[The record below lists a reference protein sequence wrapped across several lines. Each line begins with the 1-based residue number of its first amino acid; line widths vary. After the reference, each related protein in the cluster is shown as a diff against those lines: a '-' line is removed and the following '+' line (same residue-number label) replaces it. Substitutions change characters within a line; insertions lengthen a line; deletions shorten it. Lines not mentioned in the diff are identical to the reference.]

1 MMNHTIQDLSPE
13 LRSLYQAAFDNSNEG
28 ITIFSQD
35 GKIVLAN
42 KIIGENLGT
51 RPEQLTGKTLFDFFP
66 KQVAEAYYEE
76 VHGVFSSGVESAAE
90 LTIEINGRTRW
101 IQNHLKPFC
110 DGQGNVQFVFSHSI
124 DITEHK
130 QIIELLNKSAVNLQ
144 ILLENSNDLILISDK
159 NRRIILYNDAVANYA
174 RDSQNKEITPG
185 MKLDD
190 ISANE
195 KEDEL
200 WKQLHQRVLNGE
212 TFREEIIL
220 KFPEEERYY
229 ETSFQPFFQDDEIV
243 GFSEFTRDITERKLA
258 ELALAESEER
268 FRQLA
273 ENINEVFWISTPDW
287 NKILYISPA
296 YKEVW
301 GRSRESLYQDASS
314 WVANVIEED
323 QPKLR
328 AELNVKIAGDLSTP
342 NFPEYRIQHPDGTI
356 RWISARSFPIYNDEG
371 DLIRIAGIAEDI
383 TERKRIETAIR
394 KSEARYRNLFTTMF
408 NGFALYK
415 VISND
420 KGTPVDFRILEVN
433 QAFEKMTGLKAE
445 DIVGKTL
452 LEITPDAE
460 PHWREM
466 FVRVCTTG
474 EPAQLQEYSKDFN
487 KYFNLYAY
495 RPEPGQFAILFAD
508 VTKQVLAEKELQ
520 KFNVE
525 LEQRVKERTDQLERQ
540 NKDMESFSYSVS
552 HDLRAPLRAI
562 SGFGQ
567 ILLDEYA
574 TRWEEE
580 PIQLLERMIQAGQKM
595 DALIDGLLVLSR
607 LSQAGLNIESIN
619 LTNLA
624 RQAFELLSSNVKGR
638 EINFTAHDTP
648 NVSGDSRLME
658 AVLTNLISNAIKFT
672 NPQKTAEI
680 EFGHIRQKKRDV
692 FYLKDN
698 GIGFNME
705 YTDKLFA
712 PFQRFDTGSEVE
724 GTGIGLTIVQQII
737 ERHQGNVWAES
748 RIGEGTTFY
757 FHL

>member
-1 MMNHTIQDLSPE
+1 
-13 LRSLYQAAFDNSNEG
+13 
-28 ITIFSQD
+28 
-35 GKIVLAN
+35 
-42 KIIGENLGT
+42 
-51 RPEQLTGKTLFDFFP
+51 
-66 KQVAEAYYEE
+66 
-76 VHGVFSSGVESAAE
+76 
-90 LTIEINGRTRW
+90 
-101 IQNHLKPFC
+101 
-110 DGQGNVQFVFSHSI
+110 
-124 DITEHK
+124 
-130 QIIELLNKSAVNLQ
+130 
-144 ILLENSNDLILISDK
+144 
-159 NRRIILYNDAVANYA
+159 
-174 RDSQNKEITPG
+174 
-185 MKLDD
+185 
-190 ISANE
+190 
-195 KEDEL
+195 
-200 WKQLHQRVLNGE
+200 
-212 TFREEIIL
+212 
-220 KFPEEERYY
+220 
-229 ETSFQPFFQDDEIV
+229 
-243 GFSEFTRDITERKLA
+243 
-258 ELALAESEER
+258 
-268 FRQLA
+268 
-273 ENINEVFWISTPDW
+273 
-287 NKILYISPA
+287 
-296 YKEVW
+296 
-301 GRSRESLYQDASS
+301 
-314 WVANVIEED
+314 
-323 QPKLR
+323 
-328 AELNVKIAGDLSTP
+328 
-342 NFPEYRIQHPDGTI
+342 
-356 RWISARSFPIYNDEG
+356 
-371 DLIRIAGIAEDI
+371 
-383 TERKRIETAIR
+383 
-394 KSEARYRNLFTTMF
+394 MF
-408 NGFALYK
+408 
-415 VISND
+415 I
-420 KGTPVDFRILEVN
+420 
-433 QAFEKMTGLKAE
+433 
-445 DIVGKTL
+445 
-452 LEITPDAE
+452 
-460 PHWREM
+460 
-466 FVRVCTTG
+466 RVCTTG

-487 KYFNLYAY
+487 KYFNLFAY